1 MTIELQIIL
10 DKLIEL
16 RDNIYGCG
24 NGRNEIDKFIKQLKR
39 DYGITD

>member
-10 DKLIEL
+10 DKLIDL
-16 RDNIYGCG
+16 RDNSYGCG

-39 DYGITD
+39 DYDVQ